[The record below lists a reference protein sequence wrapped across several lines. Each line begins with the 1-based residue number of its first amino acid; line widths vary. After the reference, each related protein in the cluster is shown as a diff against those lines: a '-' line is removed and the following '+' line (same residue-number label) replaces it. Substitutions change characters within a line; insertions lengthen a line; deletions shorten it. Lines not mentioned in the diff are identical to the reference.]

1 MIFVCNTGPLI
12 ALAKIRQ
19 LSLLQDLGPE
29 RVVIPPMV
37 QKELWG
43 KIGPET
49 PVIELALNSFIQVM
63 PIEQTDQRI
72 ERATSGLDHGEKAV
86 IVLWTLLQGDA
97 VLLMDDL
104 EGRRVVRELGLP
116 ILGTAGLLLLAK
128 QRGLID
134 KVIPLVESIRQQGY
148 WLSDTLVAEVQR
160 LAGEYEA

>member
-1 MIFVCNTGPLI
+1 MIFVCNTGSLI

-19 LSLLQDLGPE
+19 LSLLQDLRPE
-29 RVVIPPMV
+29 RVVIPPIV

-43 KIGPET
+43 KIGPEA
-49 PVIELALNSFIQVM
+49 PVIELALNGFIQVI
-63 PIEQTDQRI
+63 PIGQTDQRI
-72 ERATSGLDHGEKAV
+72 ERATSSLDHGEKAV
-86 IVLWTLLQGDA
+86 IVLGTLLQKDV

-104 EGRRVVRELGLP
+104 EGRQVARELGLP

-160 LAGEYEA
+160 LAGE